1 MEIRLESVD
10 YITKNSGKK
19 VLDNVC
25 LNIKSNLITT
35 IVGSSG
41 SGKTT
46 LAEVIDLLLVP
57 SNGILKYNNEIVNS
71 NDFKSR
77 IGLVFQNPEEQFFA
91 STVEKE
97 IEFGL
102 KYTNK
107 DIDKIKKRVN
117 DALKMVNLD
126 ESYLKRNPFT
136 LSCGEKRKVAIAS
149 ILAFNPGVIIFDEPV
164 LGLDSKSKKSLLKI
178 IRLLKNRY
186 NKTIIIVTNDLEF
199 AHLITDEVVVINEGQ
214 IVLQG
219 NKYDVFTQDVEQYG
233 LKKPRIIEFEQMVF
247 NEKKVKLFYRD
258 DINDLMK
265 DVYRNVK

>member
-1 MEIRLESVD
+1 MEIVLESVD
-10 YITKNSGKK
+10 YINFSKK
-19 VLDNVC
+19 ILDNVS

-35 IVGSSG
+35 IVGASG

-46 LAEVIDLLLVP
+46 LAEIIDLLLPP
-57 SNGILKYNNEIVNS
+57 SSGILKYDGEVVNS
-71 NDFKSR
+71 NELKSR

-102 KYTNK
+102 NYLNK
-107 DIDKIKKRVN
+107 DIEKIKKRVN
-117 DALKMVNLD
+117 DALRMVNLD
-126 ESYLKRNPFT
+126 ESYLNRNPFT

-149 ILAFNPGVIIFDEPV
+149 ILAFNPSVIIFDEPI
-164 LGLDSKSKKSLLKI
+164 LGLDSKSKKSLIKI
-178 IRLLKNRY
+178 IKLLKNRY
-186 NKTIIIVTNDLEF
+186 NKTVIIITKDLEF
-199 AHLITDEVVVINEGQ
+199 AHLISDEVVVINEGK

-219 NKYDVFTQDVEQYG
+219 NKYEVFTQDIENYG